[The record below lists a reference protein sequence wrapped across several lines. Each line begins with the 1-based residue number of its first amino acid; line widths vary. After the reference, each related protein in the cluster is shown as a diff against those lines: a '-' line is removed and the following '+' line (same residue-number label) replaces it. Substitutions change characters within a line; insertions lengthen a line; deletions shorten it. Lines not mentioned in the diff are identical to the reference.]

1 MYSIATKDLK
11 LEALPFARGGGGQVF
26 KGTYQ
31 GHAIAAKQVGP
42 VVRETGKL
50 TLHFWHGP
58 FQQTALRVAFLH
70 VAWAKQQQRARS
82 QKVFASDVASS
93 EEFDREVAMLCTLSH
108 PSVVT
113 LYGIAR
119 SGGGDSGGEGGGGE
133 SAFMVLEFCG
143 GGDLSKCVFFFLF
156 IGGEVLSSHF
166 SRTRTFFSCLPLRAL
181 RRPCLDYV
189 NHRYYKTPRFT
200 NAEFVRVGRELLGA
214 VVHLHE
220 RGIVHRDLKPA
231 NGNALFMSFQRRS
244 PSCFR
249 LQLVQLRPLQYY
261 SLDVAFARGLW
272 QCSSRR
278 GRCGSRWRTLA
289 SQKRTAPP

>member
-1 MYSIATKDLK
+1 VRFFFSFYW
-11 LEALPFARGGGGQVF
+11 GGSTQ
-26 KGTYQ
+26 Q
-31 GHAIAAKQVGP
+31 S
-42 VVRETGKL
+42 L
-50 TLHFWHGP
+50 
-58 FQQTALRVAFLH
+58 FQNSHLFFM
-70 VAWAKQQQRARS
+70 
-82 QKVFASDVASS
+82 FASA
-93 EEFDREVAMLCTLSH
+93 
-108 PSVVT
+108 
-113 LYGIAR
+113 
-119 SGGGDSGGEGGGGE
+119 
-133 SAFMVLEFCG
+133 
-143 GGDLSKCVFFFLF
+143 
-156 IGGEVLSSHF
+156 
-166 SRTRTFFSCLPLRAL
+166 RAL

>member
-1 MYSIATKDLK
+1 VYSIATKDLK

-133 SAFMVLEFCG
+133 SAFMVLEVCG
-143 GGDLSKCVFFFLF
+143 GGDLS
-156 IGGEVLSSHF
+156 
-166 SRTRTFFSCLPLRAL
+166 
-181 RRPCLDYV
+181 
-189 NHRYYKTPRFT
+189 
-200 NAEFVRVGRELLGA
+200 
-214 VVHLHE
+214 
-220 RGIVHRDLKPA
+220 
-231 NGNALFMSFQRRS
+231 
-244 PSCFR
+244 
-249 LQLVQLRPLQYY
+249 
-261 SLDVAFARGLW
+261 
-272 QCSSRR
+272 
-278 GRCGSRWRTLA
+278 
-289 SQKRTAPP
+289 